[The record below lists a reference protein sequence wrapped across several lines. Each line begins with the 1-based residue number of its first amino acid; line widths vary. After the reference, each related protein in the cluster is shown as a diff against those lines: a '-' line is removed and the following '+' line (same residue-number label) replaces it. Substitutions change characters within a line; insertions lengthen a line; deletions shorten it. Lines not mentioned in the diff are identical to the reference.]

1 MNLFIYINSGERKGT
16 KISLETFS
24 NSENLDF
31 VLEDEEVTFEY
42 TLPNEAIEKGYH
54 NVKLYLHEIDFE
66 ANDIQMT
73 SDGKRFRWFNKNN
86 FSNV

>member
-42 TLPNEAIEKGYH
+42 TLPNEAIEKGW
-54 NVKLYLHEIDFE
+54 EMD
-66 ANDIQMT
+66 
-73 SDGKRFRWFNKNN
+73 
-86 FSNV
+86 